1 MKSIVKL
8 IAASLTMV
16 LLAITPAQ
24 AQEREEGVHYL
35 ALYITDNSEG
45 KMTTVLNVAANATQY
60 YESIGEE
67 LVVRI
72 VAFNAGLHMLRE
84 DTSPVLERLTS
95 FSQSMPN
102 VAFVACGN
110 TIAGM
115 SRKAGGV
122 APPIVGFAEHV
133 PAGVVDLMTLQ
144 ENGWTLIRP

>member
-1 MKSIVKL
+1 MKSIVKF
-8 IAASLTMV
+8 IAASLTMM
-16 LLAITPAQ
+16 LLAISPAQ
-24 AQEREEGVHYL
+24 AQEKEEGVHYL
-35 ALYITDNSEG
+35 ALYITDNSEA
-45 KMTTVLNVAANATQY
+45 KMTTVLNVAANATTY
-60 YESIGEE
+60 YEGIGEE

-115 SRKAGGV
+115 TRKAGGV
-122 APPIVGFAEHV
+122 APPIVEYAEHV
-133 PAGVVDLMTLQ
+133 PAGVVDLITLN
-144 ENGWTLIRP
+144 ENGWTIIRP

>member
-1 MKSIVKL
+1 MKSIIKL
-8 IAASLTMV
+8 IATSLTMV

-24 AQEREEGVHYL
+24 AQEKEEGVHYL
-35 ALYITDNSEG
+35 ALYITDNTEA
-45 KMTTVLNVAANATQY
+45 KMTTVLNVAANATKY
-60 YESIGEE
+60 YEGIGEE

-115 SRKAGGV
+115 TRKAGGV

-133 PAGVVDLMTLQ
+133 PAGVVDLITLN
-144 ENGWTLIRP
+144 ENGWTIIRP